1 MFRVLPGPLH
11 AVLWG
16 RGGGL
21 SSADSIREC
30 CALVSEMKNFLWEVK
45 LMAWQLLQCAQS
57 LCAPSKLRAFSDAGH
72 AVQSPQGR
80 HGV

>member
-16 RGGGL
+16 RGSGL

-30 CALVSEMKNFLWEVK
+30 CALVSEMKNFLTRV
-45 LMAWQLLQCAQS
+45 ACHRV
-57 LCAPSKLRAFSDAGH
+57 LRALGGEADGVA
-72 AVQSPQGR
+72 ASPVCSVALR
-80 HGV
+80 SL